1 MADTSFPK
9 LASSSWRESYE
20 IENKA
25 IYEAPKKEA
34 VSFIYDNVKVSGGN
48 HIDNTEYTFYGGWSN
63 FAITEASNKIAV
75 LGYLRGDEYLS
86 SRASLMD
93 AFKVKTD
100 DENPAFIFLPLWG
113 RLRVVLENW
122 NIEEQAS
129 ENGQC
134 KIELNFNLSL
144 KDKNASIVASLSLDE
159 TSNNLLQI
167 AESKLEESSNKMSFA
182 SFVDSVNEYASNL
195 SSVVGK
201 VQGKAEYI
209 NKMSNSINTLTNTIA
224 SGTRSISIYAQ
235 ALNNLVASVVNG
247 LLEIKQAA
255 IENADDSLS
264 FVYNILPEEYA
275 ERNIRKTI
283 ISFSKYAELDT
294 SANLVKQNEID
305 TAKASDNFIKII
317 IITNL
322 ATLIAQEENKSTAK
336 NYIALFDRLYNSINK
351 DTPTLNLALT
361 DLRVAMINELENK
374 NLEITR
380 KIKFNKNNNLLNIE
394 HYLKCYKLRKLNF
407 IEDSFCLDKE
417 IIYS

>member
-1 MADTSFPK
+1 M
-9 LASSSWRESYE
+9 
-20 IENKA
+20 
-25 IYEAPKKEA
+25 
-34 VSFIYDNVKVSGGN
+34 
-48 HIDNTEYTFYGGWSN
+48 
-63 FAITEASNKIAV
+63 
-75 LGYLRGDEYLS
+75 
-86 SRASLMD
+86 
-93 AFKVKTD
+93 
-100 DENPAFIFLPLWG
+100 
-113 RLRVVLENW
+113 
-122 NIEEQAS
+122 
-129 ENGQC
+129 
-134 KIELNFNLSL
+134 
-144 KDKNASIVASLSLDE
+144 
-159 TSNNLLQI
+159 
-167 AESKLEESSNKMSFA
+167 
-182 SFVDSVNEYASNL
+182 
-195 SSVVGK
+195 
-201 VQGKAEYI
+201 
-209 NKMSNSINTLTNTIA
+209 
-224 SGTRSISIYAQ
+224 
-235 ALNNLVASVVNG
+235 
-247 LLEIKQAA
+247 EIKQAA

-264 FVYNILPEEYA
+264 FIYNILPEEYA